1 MALRN
6 TSWDKVEAGQI
17 VNFIYKSKK
26 EAKGSKRT
34 VIIINSDYKYRKKST
49 GRIKRF
55 VVGLQIDVAGK
66 RPLAKNQLN
75 QIFESFG
82 GMEIEGDSISVK
94 MKDDTN
100 RNKMATEKTYQKMRN
115 IVNRYDMWRT
125 YDRRECAKRRVY
137 LEVDYNR
144 VPEDIIDSFEKE
156 QSKKIMEQ
164 LEYEN

>member
-1 MALRN
+1 MALKN
-6 TSWDKVEAGQI
+6 TSWDKVESGQI
-17 VNFIYKSKK
+17 VNFVYKSKK
-26 EAKGSKRT
+26 EKKGTKRT

-55 VVGLQIDVAGK
+55 VVGLQIDIAGQ
-66 RPLAKNQLN
+66 RPVPKNQLN

-82 GMEIEGDSISVK
+82 GMEIEGDAVAVK
-94 MKDDTN
+94 MTDSIN
-100 RNKMATEKTYQKMRN
+100 RNKLATEKTYQKLRT

-125 YDRRECAKRRVY
+125 FDRRECAKRRVY

-144 VPEDIIDSFEKE
+144 VPQNIIDNFQKE
-156 QSKKIMEQ
+156 QSTKIMEQ